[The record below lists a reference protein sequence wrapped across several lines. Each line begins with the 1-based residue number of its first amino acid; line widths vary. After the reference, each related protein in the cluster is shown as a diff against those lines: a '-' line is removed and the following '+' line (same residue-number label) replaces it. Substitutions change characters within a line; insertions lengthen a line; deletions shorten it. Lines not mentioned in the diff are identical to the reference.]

1 MAGVTALA
9 LSGISANAVH
19 AGSVPVFTLND
30 LYGVW
35 SGTYTPSPTPMPTI
49 ITPSGISDFNTT
61 PAFFDPQSWSATFSS
76 SSQFAFGFNFGN
88 PAAPPGTTGFLPT
101 NLTAASVNGNTLTWE
116 LTALDPLS
124 NGKSFDSDTMQF
136 TATVQLNNSGQFQ
149 MNGQWVMTP
158 LADSLPSNSTGNV
171 VLANADFSLMQTNSP
186 SSPSAVPLPSA
197 AWMSLTMLGGLAVI
211 GAFRARLRGIE
222 HRVPGR

>member
-1 MAGVTALA
+1 
-9 LSGISANAVH
+9 
-19 AGSVPVFTLND
+19 
-30 LYGVW
+30 
-35 SGTYTPSPTPMPTI
+35 MPA
-49 ITPSGISDFNTT
+49 S
-61 PAFFDPQSWSATFSS
+61 FDPQLWSATFSS
-76 SSQFAFGFNFGN
+76 SSQFALGFNFGN

-101 NLTAASVNGNTLTWE
+101 NLTAAGVNGNTLTWE

-158 LADSLPSNSTGNV
+158 LADSLPSNSTENV

-197 AWMSLTMLGGLAVI
+197 WWMSLATLTGLAVV
-211 GAFRARLRGIE
+211 GAIRSRRMRKESHAS
-222 HRVPGR
+222 PW